1 MYLSRELTDMSLPE
15 IGASFGGK
23 DHTTV
28 LHSYNK
34 IKNDLINNL
43 DLKNQVN
50 KVIRIIQQ

>member
-34 IKNDLINNL
+34 IKNDLINNP